1 MLSNSLLSKGNS
13 FEIKNILSSPEKQ
26 ILFKSHYSVETFFFI
41 RYSKIFYYL
50 NISFIQILFSFLMN
64 SNFESGLFTTY
75 TILKYTNGKYE
86 YLNKIGFLLSRFIRL
101 TPQLAIFILLTSLL
115 QFMGSGPVWNQQILP
130 KINNCQKYWWQNL
143 IYVQNLINPQNMVIK
158 IIEKYILI

>member
-1 MLSNSLLSKGNS
+1 
-13 FEIKNILSSPEKQ
+13 
-26 ILFKSHYSVETFFFI
+26 
-41 RYSKIFYYL
+41 
-50 NISFIQILFSFLMN
+50 MN